1 MYDYL
6 WYANLPKP
14 PLMPPNWL
22 FTPVWIIL
30 YLVIFLSL
38 LIYTTTKSRGDKIK
52 GYVYFIIQ
60 MLLNI
65 AWSPIF
71 FLMKNIELALV
82 VIILLDVFVYLMIR
96 KFHEVSKLA
105 AELLYPY
112 FWWIIFATYLNC
124 GIVVLRFLA

>member
-1 MYDYL
+1 MYDSL

-14 PLMPPNWL
+14 SLMPPNWL

-124 GIVVLRFLA
+124 RIVVLRFLA